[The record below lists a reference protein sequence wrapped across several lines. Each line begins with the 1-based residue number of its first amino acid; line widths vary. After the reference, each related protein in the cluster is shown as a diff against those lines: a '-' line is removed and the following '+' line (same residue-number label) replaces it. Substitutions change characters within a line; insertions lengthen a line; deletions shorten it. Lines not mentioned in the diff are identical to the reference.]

1 MVFTEDIKVGIQSVG
16 ANRLRSVLTALI
28 IAIGITALV
37 GILTCIDGVKKNI
50 NENFASMGANS
61 FTIRNRGFNLRIGE
75 GGERPKPYPPIKYEE
90 AMDFKKRY
98 QFSEIVSV
106 SDNVSRGSTVKY
118 EGNKTDPN
126 VTVIGGDEDWS
137 IASGY
142 EISLG
147 RNFSAN
153 ELNYANNVVIIGNDI
168 KERLFGTRDPLG
180 EIITVG
186 INRFKIIGVFKG
198 KGDAIIGPGD
208 RFCLVPISKA
218 KQLEASES
226 TSYTITVMAENPQSI
241 EGTIGEAKGL
251 LRSIRKLNTKEDD
264 NFEITK
270 SDAFASTMIES
281 LKYVNLA
288 SIAIGGI
295 TLFGAAIALM
305 NIMLVSVTERTR
317 EIGIRKSIG
326 ATPVIIRRQFLIEA
340 IIICIFGGIAGVLL
354 GMGAGNGLSLV
365 IGGTFVI
372 PWLPII
378 MGLAICIAVGI
389 VSGIY
394 PAIKASR
401 LDPVDALR
409 YE

>member
-1 MVFTEDIKVGIQSVG
+1 MIYSEDIKVGIQSIR

-37 GILTCIDGVKKNI
+37 GILTVIDGVEKNI
-50 NENFASMGANS
+50 NENFAAMGANS
-61 FTIRNRGFNLRIGE
+61 FTIRNRGFNIRIGE
-75 GGERPKPYPPIKYEE
+75 GGERPKPYPPIKFEE
-90 AMDFKKRY
+90 ALDFKQRY
-98 QFSEIVSV
+98 QFSEVVSV
-106 SDNVSRGSTVKY
+106 SDNVSGSSTVKY
-118 EGNKTDPN
+118 EGEQTDPN
-126 VTVIGGDEDWS
+126 VRVIGGDEDWA

-142 EISLG
+142 EIALG

-153 ELNYANNVVIIGNDI
+153 ELNYANSVTIIGNDI
-168 KERLFGTRDPLG
+168 KERVFGKEDPINK
-180 EIITVG
+180 IIAIG
-186 INRFKIIGVFKG
+186 SNRFKVIGVFKD

-208 RFCLVPISKA
+208 RFCLIPISKA

-226 TSYTITVMAENPQSI
+226 TSYTITVMADNPQTVD
-241 EGTIGEAKGL
+241 GTIGEAKGL
-251 LRSIRKLNTKEDD
+251 LRSIRKVKTREPD

-270 SDAFASTMIES
+270 SDAFATSLIE
-281 LKYVNLA
+281 NLRYINMA
-288 SIAIGGI
+288 TTAIGGI

-326 ATPVIIRRQFLIEA
+326 ATPAIIRRQFLIEA
-340 IIICIFGGIAGVLL
+340 IIICILGGIGGVIFGL
-354 GMGAGNGLSLV
+354 GVGNGLSIV

-372 PWLPII
+372 PWWPIL
-378 MGLAICIAVGI
+378 MGILLCITVGI
-389 VSGIY
+389 VSGLY
-394 PAIKASR
+394 PAVKASR